1 MISYFISI
9 FYINTIVLLTR
20 EQKEAIVI
28 KMFKEGYSTRE
39 LSKEV
44 HMSFSDIGE
53 IKRRVFGE
61 SASYKKKKKLSK
73 VAHALEL
80 FSKNKTPI
88 EVTIELDLDPKDVEK
103 IYLNYLGLNG
113 LHQLVKIHQELRNHL
128 SDLISF
134 YWSFREAG
142 ADNKQIKEIL
152 DVADRLVDFNLEI
165 KNRQNERKN
174 LDIQIKSKNI
184 ILQNLDNEIKVAS
197 DILSTEYS
205 NLDSVH
211 NEISHC
217 RIQLQN
223 LKKLMKN
230 IENEDKYKNLEK
242 KVEDIVMKIID
253 DKSINLPVVLV
264 AVLEALRNDSSKTE
278 ETYRWVIVEHN
289 KKIYDFVF
297 SSLSHRYKD
306 LLDHVIEVMN
316 SVDFVDNYNITSNY
330 NSSRFHYN
338 NNLTLGFVS
347 PPSSKIDDYGNWIR
361 INFPTY
367 DFQLISKSY
376 GMLIDVDSIYDTG
389 IDYIKRIWYDRL
401 TDTWKETLYETKIWN
416 ETKLSERLQMMEG
429 IVRTIEDKNFT
440 NFPTNILN
448 KLERQDFYVPIP
460 LNLQHLNYPNSYDI
474 YFVTFSSYKVDNKTC
489 NLIDTTSFTP
499 IPPPKINITVIPDS
513 LEIRPGE
520 EKNFEIRI
528 DPSTRLPYR
537 INLEPGDKDIINA
550 AFTSNKIPD
559 THKDTFITNFK
570 ISVPETIYFPKT
582 EDSNFPKYDS
592 LPINVTI
599 FIAPSHKDKIT
610 NIFIKNKLFSNL
622 TSTIYLPVKINPP
635 LYPIDYLKSAAA
647 EIASPLGTIM
657 TTLGVIVGS
666 IVGISKW
673 FLSQKKVKDKETKDD
688 VWY

>member
-1 MISYFISI
+1 M
-9 FYINTIVLLTR
+9 
-20 EQKEAIVI
+20 
-28 KMFKEGYSTRE
+28 
-39 LSKEV
+39 
-44 HMSFSDIGE
+44 
-53 IKRRVFGE
+53 
-61 SASYKKKKKLSK
+61 
-73 VAHALEL
+73 
-80 FSKNKTPI
+80 
-88 EVTIELDLDPKDVEK
+88 
-103 IYLNYLGLNG
+103 
-113 LHQLVKIHQELRNHL
+113 
-128 SDLISF
+128 
-134 YWSFREAG
+134 
-142 ADNKQIKEIL
+142 
-152 DVADRLVDFNLEI
+152 
-165 KNRQNERKN
+165 KN
-174 LDIQIKSKNI
+174 LDIILLIFSSIFLSICISSTYALSPNFVRQDIIDEEDANLTESELLGNKTSSTNLEDCKIWDNLTGNRLAPYGDITEVSYLSDGKFLNSTLWIKDYINLANPLFPEGIDILELPNNENLTLRDLAIKYVQSKIREFIQTFDISTNTDLNLEDNIKSIK
-184 ILQNLDNEIKVAS
+184 LGKDDGFEI
-197 DILSTEYS
+197 
-205 NLDSVH
+205 
-211 NEISHC
+211 
-217 RIQLQN
+217 
-223 LKKLMKN
+223 
-230 IENEDKYKNLEK
+230 
-242 KVEDIVMKIID
+242 
-253 DKSINLPVVLV
+253 VVNTT
-264 AVLEALRNDSSKTE
+264 RNDPSKTE
-278 ETYRWVIVEHN
+278 ETYRWVIVQHN

-316 SVDFVDNYNITSNY
+316 SVDFVDNYNKTSKY

-338 NNLTLGFVS
+338 DNLTLGFVS
-347 PPSSKIDDYGNWIR
+347 PPNSKIDDYGNWIR

-376 GMLIDVDSIYDTG
+376 GMLIDVNSIYDTG

-537 INLEPGDKDIINA
+537 INLEPEDKDIINA
-550 AFTSNKIPD
+550 AFTSNKIPN

-570 ISVPETIYFPKT
+570 ISVPETIYFPNT

-599 FIAPSHKDKIT
+599 FFAPSHKDKIT

-673 FLSQKKVKDKETKDD
+673 FLSQKKLDKETKDD
-688 VWY
+688 IWY

>member
-1 MISYFISI
+1 M
-9 FYINTIVLLTR
+9 
-20 EQKEAIVI
+20 
-28 KMFKEGYSTRE
+28 
-39 LSKEV
+39 
-44 HMSFSDIGE
+44 
-53 IKRRVFGE
+53 
-61 SASYKKKKKLSK
+61 
-73 VAHALEL
+73 
-80 FSKNKTPI
+80 
-88 EVTIELDLDPKDVEK
+88 
-103 IYLNYLGLNG
+103 
-113 LHQLVKIHQELRNHL
+113 
-128 SDLISF
+128 
-134 YWSFREAG
+134 
-142 ADNKQIKEIL
+142 
-152 DVADRLVDFNLEI
+152 
-165 KNRQNERKN
+165 KN
-174 LDIQIKSKNI
+174 LNI
-184 ILQNLDNEIKVAS
+184 ILLIFSSIFLSICISSTYALSPNFVRQDIIDNEDANLIESELLGNKTSSTNLEDCKIWDNLTGNRLAPYGDITEVSYLSDGKFLNSTLWIKDYINLANPLFPEGM
-197 DILSTEYS
+197 DILQLPNNENLTLRDLAIKYVQSKIREFIQTFDIST
-205 NLDSVH
+205 NTDL
-211 NEISHC
+211 
-217 RIQLQN
+217 
-223 LKKLMKN
+223 
-230 IENEDKYKNLEK
+230 NLE
-242 KVEDIVMKIID
+242 DNI
-253 DKSINLPVVLV
+253 KSIKLGKDDGFEIVVNTT
-264 AVLEALRNDSSKTE
+264 RNDPSKTE

-347 PPSSKIDDYGNWIR
+347 PPSSKIDDFGNWIR

-416 ETKLSERLQMMEG
+416 ETKLSERLQMMDG

-489 NLIDTTSFTP
+489 NLIDTTSFIP

-537 INLEPGDKDIINA
+537 INLEPGDKEIINA
-550 AFTSNKIPD
+550 AFTSNKILD

-570 ISVPETIYFPKT
+570 ISVPEPIYFPKT